1 MKVHILYKIYK
12 LAKSTPLEPDMIPD
26 LEEENK
32 SQYIHSIF
40 KKKMDDGEINL
51 RTALAKTFRSI
62 LYDNP
67 R

>member
-1 MKVHILYKIYK
+1 M
-12 LAKSTPLEPDMIPD
+12 AKSTPLEPDMIPD

-62 LYDNP
+62 Q
-67 R
+67 